1 MAETAVKFVLDKLT
15 PFFSNEV
22 QMMNG
27 VHEEVVYV
35 RTELERMKVF
45 LRSAD
50 CLEETDEEVKIWVK
64 QIRDVAHDI
73 EDVLDEFTL
82 LLTHNHGDGFYGFL
96 HKLSCCVKNT
106 KARYRIAYEIQGINS
121 RIKSIDEGQLRLR
134 KKFRAAKQAG
144 SSLANSWNDRR
155 GDALLLDKT
164 DLVAIDGP
172 KEKVAELLVGGGLG
186 RQVVSLAG
194 MGGMGKTTLA
204 KQVYEDRQV
213 KKHFTIRAWITVSR
227 SFKMEEVFKDMLKQL
242 FQAVRKSVPKAVEA
256 MSSDGLKK
264 IIKEFLQQR
273 RYLIVLDDVW
283 HINDWDAVKY
293 ALPTNNC
300 GSRVML
306 TTRKVDLA
314 FTSRLESAGWVY
326 NLQPIP
332 PEESWILFCI
342 KTFHGKACP
351 PHLEGI
357 CRCILKKCEG
367 LPLAIVAI
375 GGVLAAKD
383 RRRIDEWE
391 MVHRSLGAEIDGND
405 KLQNLKKVLS
415 LSLND
420 LPCHLKACF
429 LYLSIFPENH
439 LIEPMRLVRLWTAE
453 GFVEAKEGKTVE
465 EVAQEYLS
473 ELLNRSLMQVV
484 GTTSDG
490 RVKACRIH
498 DFLREII
505 KTKSREHN
513 ISAIAKEH
521 MNQNTLWPDKVRRL
535 SVHNTLQN
543 VQQNRFA
550 NASQLRSLFMFGM
563 DEKPRLHALFP
574 SGFKLLGVLDMRGT
588 PVTKFPIEVMNL
600 YYLKYLSLRDTK
612 LKTIPRYI
620 GKLQNLETLDLKH
633 AYVTELPS
641 EILNLKKLRHLMVY
655 RYEYE
660 TFTAF
665 KYGFK
670 SIEKIG
676 VLQSLQKLSFIEAN
690 HVGTLQELGK
700 LTQLKRLGII
710 KLRKQDGKMLC
721 SSIEHLT
728 NLRALSITSTEE
740 SEIIDLQHLH
750 HPPQLLQRIYLVG
763 RLESFPHW
771 ITNVHSLVKVYLRWS
786 RLKEN
791 PLVFLQ
797 DLPNLV
803 HLELLQ
809 VYDGDMLC
817 FMAGGFKKLKQLG
830 LEKCEGLRFVEI
842 QKGAMPCIEK
852 LRIQW
857 CKSLQKV
864 PLGIEHL
871 SQLKMVEFFDLPHKL
886 LKTIRRDEGGE
897 DYWRVAHIPKVNS
910 TYWIDGRWEVYV
922 RFHQDEQ
929 LKPINVEGLV
939 MSYKITRE
947 ISLGL

>member
-1 MAETAVKFVLDKLT
+1 MAETAVKFVLHKLT
-15 PFFSNEV
+15 PFISNEV
-22 QMMNG
+22 QMMND
-27 VHEEVVYV
+27 VREEVVYV

-50 CLEETDEEVKIWVK
+50 CLEENDEEVKIWVK
-64 QIRDVAHDI
+64 QITDVAHDI

-96 HKLSCCVKNT
+96 HKLSCCVKNM

-121 RIKSIDEGQLRLR
+121 RIKSIYEGHLRLR
-134 KKFRAAKQAG
+134 KKFRAAEQAG
-144 SSLANSWNDRR
+144 SSLANSWNDRH
-155 GDALLLDKT
+155 GDALLLDET
-164 DLVAIDGP
+164 DLVGIDGP

-204 KQVYEDRQV
+204 KQVYDDRQV

-227 SFKMEEVFKDMLKQL
+227 SFKMEELLKDMLQQL
-242 FQAVRKSVPKAVEA
+242 FQAIRKSVPKAVET

-264 IIKEFLQQR
+264 IIKDFLQER

-293 ALPTNNC
+293 ALPTDNC

-314 FTSRLESAGWVY
+314 FTSRLESEGWVY
-326 NLQPIP
+326 NLQPLP
-332 PEESWILFCI
+332 PEESWILFCA

-391 MVHRSLGAEIDGND
+391 MVHRSLGAEIEDND
-405 KLQNLKKVLS
+405 KLQNLKKVLLS

-453 GFVEAKEGKTVE
+453 GFVEAKEGKTME

-473 ELLNRSLMQVV
+473 DLLNRSLMQVA

-490 RVKACRIH
+490 RVKACRIR

-513 ISAIAKEH
+513 IAAIAKEH
-521 MNQNTLWPDKVRRL
+521 MNQNALWPDRVRRL

-543 VQQNRFA
+543 VQQNRHT
-550 NASQLRSLFMFGM
+550 S
-563 DEKPRLHALFP
+563 H
-574 SGFKLLGVLDMRGT
+574 
-588 PVTKFPIEVMNL
+588 
-600 YYLKYLSLRDTK
+600 
-612 LKTIPRYI
+612 I

-660 TFTAF
+660 TFATF

-670 SIEKIG
+670 SLEKIG
-676 VLQSLQKLSFIEAN
+676 ALQSLQKLSFIEAN

-750 HPPQLLQRIYLVG
+750 HPPQLPQRIYLAG
-763 RLESFPHW
+763 RLESLPHW
-771 ITNVHSLVKVYLRWS
+771 ITYAHSLVKLKLRWS
-786 RLKEN
+786 RLKED

-803 HLELLQ
+803 HLELVQ

-817 FMAGGFKKLKQLG
+817 FMAGGFKKMKLLG
-830 LEKCEGLRFVEI
+830 LYKFEGLRFVEI
-842 QKGAMPCIEK
+842 QKGAMSCIEK
-852 LRIQW
+852 LRIQR

-864 PLGIEHL
+864 PLRIEHL
-871 SQLKMVEFFDLPHKL
+871 SQLKMLELFDFPHKF

-897 DYWRVAHIPKVNS
+897 HYWRVAQIPKVNS
-910 TYWIDGRWEVYV
+910 TAGET
-922 RFHQDEQ
+922 
-929 LKPINVEGLV
+929 G
-939 MSYKITRE
+939 MG
-947 ISLGL
+947 SLGKISFR